1 MADSPHRLAL
11 FTSGAVVGLVLL
23 LCLVALVVPYD
34 PASAVDLSVRDQG
47 PSAAH
52 IFGTDSQGRDVAIR
66 VLEAT
71 EAFFLPGLLAALL
84 AVIAGALAGAI
95 TGYLVGPVREA
106 VLWLLQLTDTLPR
119 LVFIILVCT
128 ILEPTM
134 GLIAL
139 VTGVL
144 FIPSVATVIR
154 RKVEALGSE
163 DYILAHIAH
172 GFPPWRILLYHIVW
186 LQCRSMLVRQATFV
200 FSYVLFVETALS
212 YLGDYGVPE
221 PDPSW
226 GNMVAQAKSL
236 GAQHLSPWLFP
247 AIAIII
253 TISAT
258 LAFGNLVA
266 RGDEEAAR

>member
-1 MADSPHRLAL
+1 MLACIVAL
-11 FTSGAVVGLVLL
+11 F
-23 LCLVALVVPYD
+23 VPYT
-34 PASAVDLSVRDQG
+34 PAEAVDLTVRDMG

-52 IFGTDSQGRDVAIR
+52 LMGTDSQGRDVAIR
-66 VLEAT
+66 VLKAT
-71 EAFFLPGLLAALL
+71 EAFFLPGLLAAAL
-84 AVIAGALAGAI
+84 AVVVGALTGAM
-95 TGYLVGPVREA
+95 TGYLVGPVRET
-106 VLWLLQLTDTLPR
+106 VLWLLQLVETLPR

-128 ILEPTM
+128 ILEPSIQ
-134 GLIAL
+134 LIAG

-144 FIPSVATVIR
+144 FIPAVATVIR

-172 GFPPWRILLYHIVW
+172 GFPPSRILLYHIVW
-186 LQCRSMLVRQATFV
+186 LQCRSMLLRQATFV

-236 GAQHLSPWLFP
+236 GAQHLSPWIFP
-247 AIAIII
+247 AIAIIV

-266 RGDEEAAR
+266 RRDEAVR